1 MAIRK
6 ERRSDC
12 PISYVLDIFGDRW
25 TFLVI
30 RDLLLKGKKTY
41 GEFVTSDEKIA
52 TNILASRLVLLEEE
66 GIISKE
72 KDPTKGSRI
81 LYILTQKGIDL
92 LPVLIEMMKWS
103 ASYDPDTIVP
113 KEMVEQAK
121 ANRDAFLNQILED
134 LKKDQYLLV

>member
-1 MAIRK
+1 MAVKK

-12 PISYVLDIFGDRW
+12 PISYVLDIFGDKW

-41 GEFVTSDEKIA
+41 GEFANSDEKIA

-66 GIISKE
+66 NIISKE
-72 KDPTKGSRI
+72 KDPEKGSRFI
-81 LYILTQKGIDL
+81 YRLTKKGIDL

-103 ASYDPDTIVP
+103 AVYDPDTRVP
-113 KEMVEQAK
+113 KATAEK
-121 ANRDAFLNQILED
+121 ARIDRDAFLNQILED
-134 LKKDQYLLV
+134 LKKNKYLLA

>member
-1 MAIRK
+1 MTARK

-12 PISYVLDIFGDRW
+12 PISYVLDIFGDKW

-41 GEFVTSDEKIA
+41 GEFATSDEKIA
-52 TNILASRLVLLEEE
+52 TNILASRLVLLEDE

-72 KDPTKGSRI
+72 KDPAKGSRI
-81 LYILTQKGIDL
+81 LYRLTQKGVDL

-103 ASYDPDTIVP
+103 AVYDPDTNVP
-113 KEMVEQAK
+113 KEMVEHAK
-121 ANRDAFLNQILED
+121 AHRDAFLNQILED
-134 LKKDQYLLV
+134 LKKDKYLLA